1 MCPCLYINSCSLA
14 TDKHQQLQSDSTTCL
29 GESPIDHITLV
40 CLLVID
46 NMTRTSRS
54 AHLPLGNSTPPSQAQ
69 GQGHGEGSN
78 PRTTS
83 ARGNARV
90 ERARQ
95 TRNERDRKQRRG
107 EIKGIFIPRK
117 QSTVPKNTT
126 KGSKDTAKEDS
137 IDDLY
142 SASSLPHPQQG
153 RRSKEGSRPYD
164 KHFEGDDLVSD
175 DTTTEDLL
183 EPVESKTNH
192 PNSDEIDR
200 ADRFGAQPLSLSMA
214 LSRSQFE
221 SPAWFRFDRSAGS
234 STSPAPPVTTASVR
248 SPFSD
253 EALEDDGRAASS
265 GDDLHQN
272 VETKR
277 THNRNNSIDSIDLR
291 SLFGSPSLPS
301 TQVFSPLP
309 SRPLTPLVAT
319 APAQQSQPS
328 DPLLPSPKPAKPPV
342 KRESGGTNN
351 AKPRMVKNK
360 KLQRILNGQ
369 KPLRERKDPL
379 RPVLKQT
386 PRREF
391 R

>member
-1 MCPCLYINSCSLA
+1 
-14 TDKHQQLQSDSTTCL
+14 
-29 GESPIDHITLV
+29 
-40 CLLVID
+40 
-46 NMTRTSRS
+46 MTRTSRS
-54 AHLPLGNSTPPSQAQ
+54 AHLPLGNSTPPSQAH

-78 PRTTS
+78 PRITS

-117 QSTVPKNTT
+117 QSTLPKNTT
-126 KGSKDTAKEDS
+126 KGSKDTAKDDS
-137 IDDLY
+137 IDDVY
-142 SASSLPHPQQG
+142 SVSSLPHPQQG
-153 RRSKEGSRPYD
+153 RRSKKGSLLPYD
-164 KHFEGDDLVSD
+164 ERFEVDDLVLD
-175 DTTTEDLL
+175 DTTTEDLSN
-183 EPVESKTNH
+183 PVESKTDH
-192 PNSDEIDR
+192 RNSDEIDI

-221 SPAWFRFDRSAGS
+221 SPTWFKFDRSAGP
-234 STSPAPPVTTASVR
+234 STSLALPVTTASVR
-248 SPFSD
+248 SPFRD
-253 EALEDDGRAASS
+253 EVLEDDGRAASS
-265 GDDLHQN
+265 GEDLHQN

-277 THNRNNSIDSIDLR
+277 THTRNNSTDSIDLR

-301 TQVFSPLP
+301 TPVFSPLP

-319 APAQQSQPS
+319 APAQQSHPCN
-328 DPLLPSPKPAKPPV
+328 PLPPSPEPTKPPV
-342 KRESGGTNN
+342 KRESGSTNN
-351 AKPRMVKNK
+351 AKPPKVKNK